1 MNRYGAFLA
10 VLLGSAVSAHERPAG
25 PPVLL
30 QARDLP
36 VAVDAKAL
44 QQQFDALSSMPGVAM
59 QRPPPSLPGS
69 TAARIT
75 VLAAR
80 SADFWIV

>member
-1 MNRYGAFLA
+1 MIRYGAFVA

-44 QQQFDALSSMPGVAM
+44 QQQFDALSSMPDVQVQYSVHGPV
-59 QRPPPSLPGS
+59 RWPKSKCP
-69 TAARIT
+69 
-75 VLAAR
+75 
-80 SADFWIV
+80 